1 MKTSL
6 FTVLF
11 ALVLSMA
18 NGQISK
24 RIDSLALEYQA
35 EGFNGNI
42 LYSKND
48 SILFTGNYGFR
59 DFSEKK
65 PLNDS
70 TIFELASLS
79 KQFTALAIVQL
90 IEKGHLRYDSK
101 VVEILRSF
109 PYQSITVE
117 HLLRHQSGLPEYQ
130 RIFYKR
136 KNWNRRNA
144 ATNKDLLNVLSELR
158 MELEFE
164 PGSKYKYSNTG
175 YAFLGS
181 IIEQISGQSYEKY
194 IQENIFVPAGM
205 ANSKVQGKDEYLPNS
220 RNIALGYTYDN
231 RKKEYQKVEN
241 DREQKHIHWL
251 NNIVGNRGVY
261 ASILD
266 LEKWKNALRHNTLIT
281 KKSKQKMLSTDSIS
295 RKYGFGFAI
304 YTTTK
309 GKWVYHNGSWSGYK
323 TTALYLVGGNKT
335 KRYEK

>member
-6 FTVLF
+6 FTAFF

-144 ATNKDLLNVLSELR
+144 ATNKDLLRVLSELR

-164 PGSKYKYSNTG
+164 PGSK
-175 YAFLGS
+175 
-181 IIEQISGQSYEKY
+181 
-194 IQENIFVPAGM
+194 
-205 ANSKVQGKDEYLPNS
+205 
-220 RNIALGYTYDN
+220 
-231 RKKEYQKVEN
+231 
-241 DREQKHIHWL
+241 
-251 NNIVGNRGVY
+251 
-261 ASILD
+261 
-266 LEKWKNALRHNTLIT
+266 
-281 KKSKQKMLSTDSIS
+281 
-295 RKYGFGFAI
+295 
-304 YTTTK
+304 
-309 GKWVYHNGSWSGYK
+309 
-323 TTALYLVGGNKT
+323 
-335 KRYEK
+335 